1 MNTLIPAEATTL
13 LWAAVLVIAALGY
26 LAERKTAWG
35 RKFSGVMVALTGA
48 IVLSN
53 LRIIPT
59 ESAVYDTIFD
69 SLLPIAIPLLLFR
82 TDLRRVVKEAGPS
95 LFAFIIGTVGIVAG
109 TLIALLIVPLGDLAA
124 PMAGMFSATYIGGS
138 VNFFAVAE
146 AAGFSRDDTLIAAIA
161 ADNMATNVYLVA
173 LIAIPG
179 VAFFRK
185 YFSSNHIDAVADDHS
200 AVDDEIHHIQNL
212 DIIGLLFALALAFF
226 VAFAGQ
232 AIADY
237 FDISGFGIVFVTALA
252 LMIAATFPKL
262 IARLSGDREAG
273 NVMILLFL
281 TAIGASADIWKMVEF
296 GPALFIFAMI
306 LITIHMLILF
316 LAGYVF
322 KIDLAELLVASSAC
336 IGGASSAGAIA
347 SAKGWNQLVTPGILL
362 GSVGNGVGT
371 FIGISL
377 YGALL

>member
-13 LWAAVLVIAALGY
+13 LWAAVLVVAALGY
-26 LAERKTAWG
+26 LAERKTSWG

-82 TDLRRVVKEAGPS
+82 TDLRRVIKEAGPS
-95 LFAFIIGTVGIVAG
+95 LFAFTIGTVGIVVG

-185 YFSSNHIDAVADDHS
+185 HFASNHIDAVADDHS
-200 AVDDEIHHIQNL
+200 AVDDEIHNIQKL

-226 VAFAGQ
+226 VAFTGQ

-237 FDISGFGIVFVTALA
+237 FSIGGFGIVFVTALA
-252 LMIAATFPKL
+252 LIIAAAFPKL
-262 IARLSGDREAG
+262 ITRLSGDREAG

-306 LITIHMLILF
+306 LITIHMLIVF
-316 LAGYVF
+316 IAGYVF